1 MPINIADLIKP
12 AAAASPYLK
21 ICIFGDPSAGKTTLA
36 AGSPKPLLVD
46 CERGATVLLQTPE
59 LASTPVVTLRSLD
72 EMLQLFEYL
81 MGAGS
86 GLYETIIIDTVSEL
100 TKLFL
105 DSTIKEGGGNAYSP
119 SMSNYEQRNQQSRRL
134 LSDLLGL
141 PMNVILLSHVELVD
155 INGTKKKA
163 PALSVKAREGIMGLM
178 DVVAYM
184 YVEVVPAPTS
194 EKPTATVKKR
204 FLQTL
209 QTNLVEAKNRI
220 RLPDYIEDPTMDSIM
235 KAYTN
240 STKPVAILPTI
251 QPTMQ
256 IANEAKEYKI

>member
-46 CERGATVLLQTPE
+46 CERGAGVLIQNPE
-59 LASTPVVTLRSLD
+59 LADTPVVVLRSLD
-72 EMLQLFEYL
+72 EMLQLFDYL
-81 MGAGS
+81 NGEGN

-141 PMNVILLSHVELVD
+141 PMNVILLSHVEVVD
-155 INGTKKKA
+155 INGLKKKA
-163 PALSVKAREGIMGLM
+163 PALSAKAREGIMGLM
-178 DVVAYM
+178 DVVGYM
-184 YVEVVPAPTS
+184 FVDIVPAPTT
-194 EKPTATVKKR
+194 ENPTATVKKR
-204 FLQTL
+204 YIQTL
-209 QTNLVEAKNRI
+209 QTPTVEAKNRI
-220 RLPDYIEDPTMDSIM
+220 RLPDIIENPTMATIM
-235 KAYTN
+235 EAYVK
-240 STKPVAILPTI
+240 STKPVTANAPTLPT
-251 QPTMQ
+251 T
-256 IANEAKEYKI
+256 ETKEFKI